1 MLKQTGYFAMRLKQ
15 DAGALPENQ
24 IVRAFQLAF
33 SRPPTPIEAK
43 AALQTVR
50 TKGLFALCHAV
61 LNANEFAYVD

>member
-1 MLKQTGYFAMRLKQ
+1 M
-15 DAGALPENQ
+15 GAEMC
-24 IVRAFQLAF
+24 IRDSQLAF